1 MAFSVTATDRLGRRS
16 VYGSYDFAK
25 EAIEK
30 ATELMSRGLVDV
42 LIADRDGKYHTPSH
56 FSRLFPAIRQ
66 FMPKGPLK
74 GDASRLH

>member
-1 MAFSVTATDRLGRRS
+1 MEVRMAFSVTATDRSGRRS

-42 LIADRDGKYHTPSH
+42 LIADRDGKYHTPAH
-56 FSRLFPAIRQ
+56 FSRLFPAIR
-66 FMPKGPLK
+66 
-74 GDASRLH
+74 